1 MRSAG
6 ISRVCPLPW
15 LPAFP
20 AAGAGRFPEEEGSRS
35 IVRRCRHG
43 PGSVLL
49 CRFPCSGDQ
58 QLLAG
63 PRCGLGVTAAFADL
77 SPSLVASALTGG
89 CGAPAALPAALHP
102 QGPAPYSQG
111 CPEGTAPTPQPAPPM
126 AELKIAEL
134 PQELTE
140 PGIPNR
146 ELGWT
151 GFCRKGESSPNLTM
165 QKNGQF
171 SAPLCFATIL
181 INALFDTG
189 MDIHV

>member
-1 MRSAG
+1 MPIAMVTSLPRLPGLGAPRRR
-6 ISRVCPLPW
+6 RVR
-15 LPAFP
+15 
-20 AAGAGRFPEEEGSRS
+20 GAS
-35 IVRRCRHG
+35 
-43 PGSVLL
+43 
-49 CRFPCSGDQ
+49 SGD
-58 QLLAG
+58 AG
-63 PRCGLGVTAAFADL
+63 TVPGRCSCVVFLVLGTSSSWPGPGVTAAFADL

-89 CGAPAALPAALHP
+89 CGAPGALPAALHP

-126 AELKIAEL
+126 AEIKIAEL

-146 ELGWT
+146 EFGWT